1 MTDAVVEPP
10 GAAPAENAELAL
22 PLTSMICG
30 ESGASSVSL
39 RVAERKPAARGV
51 KVTATVQEALTA
63 MAVLQDGVE
72 KARSFA
78 FAPLSATLAI

>member
-10 GAAPAENAELAL
+10 GAAPAENAGLAL
-22 PLTSMICG
+22 PLTLMTCG

-51 KVTATVQEALTA
+51 KVTATMQEALTA
-63 MAVLQDGVE
+63 IALLQDGAE
-72 KARSFA
+72 KAKSFP
-78 FAPLSATLAI
+78 FAPLSATLAT